1 MRSRWLVTT
10 LTATWL
16 AGCQSLTPPPTHVA
30 DPMATAPPIESGLD
44 ADSLSTLI
52 TAELA
57 GQRGQF
63 GKASQGYLKTAQRY
77 HSPALAERA
86 TLAARY
92 ADDPA
97 LLNRAAE
104 AWQDLAPE
112 AEAPARLLASIAQQR
127 GDWAASL
134 EQRLTLARRDGQGDL
149 TGFAEAALEQG
160 ATLPPLIARLRR
172 FIDRQPGH
180 PDALL
185 ATALLEAGSGN
196 VQRADERLDR
206 LAASHPDLPELWLA
220 KTRIALQQGHAA
232 VARDAAKRGLELAP
246 DDSRLVL
253 LLAQAQLRLGN
264 VDAAEAQLNAL
275 IEQHADAPEL
285 RLALAQL
292 YLGEGYPDPAK
303 RLLLPLIDS
312 EPSPPLAFIML
323 GSIAEQEGEIDNA
336 LLYYRQVPPGD
347 GFLEARQRAAQMLV
361 DAGRL
366 ADARTFLHIE
376 RLRHPDAFGDL
387 IALEVDLLRG
397 QGQDTAADALLD
409 RALRTHPDAVQL
421 RFLRAMQHY
430 HDGDLAGMERDLRHI
445 LDQEPD
451 NATALN
457 ALGYTLADETSRLD
471 EARDLIEHAHRLEPD
486 NPAITDSM
494 GWLQYRLG
502 NDEAALPYLREAYRR
517 QPDPEIA
524 AHLAEVLWQLG
535 HRGEARRLIADTLER
550 FDAHPQIDALIQRI
564 PSLAP
569 ASPQPE

>member
-63 GKASQGYLKTAQRY
+63 GKAAQGYLKTAQRY

-185 ATALLEAGSGN
+185 ATALLEAGNGN

-397 QGQDTAADALLD
+397 QGQDTAADDLLD